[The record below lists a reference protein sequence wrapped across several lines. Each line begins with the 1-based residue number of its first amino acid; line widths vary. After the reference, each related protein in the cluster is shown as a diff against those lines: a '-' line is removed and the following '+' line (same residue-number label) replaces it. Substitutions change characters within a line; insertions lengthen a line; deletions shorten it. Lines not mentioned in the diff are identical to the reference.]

1 MHSEDLAMRTTNRIE
16 AAVMVVV
23 IGAIGLVSGS
33 ACCSCPLI
41 SAQMLVRGRV
51 EADATIT
58 LGSFEVSA
66 YTRTAGEWTGA
77 GATGHSLSEQNFTW
91 QDGTFQ
97 VHLGGGEL
105 GRCPNPFSSEV
116 VVPEYPVPDKVHLV
130 VTHDGCEQTFEI
142 PVTADMLTDYDFPEY
157 DIVQLTKPLVIGAC
171 PEE

>member
-66 YTRTAGEWTGA
+66 YTWTAGEQTGA
-77 GATGHSLSEQNFTW
+77 GGTHQLSDENFTW
-91 QDGTFQ
+91 RDGTFQ
-97 VHLGGGEL
+97 VHLGADEL

-116 VVPEYPVPDKVHLV
+116 VVPEYPVPDEVHLV

-142 PVTADMLTDYDFPEY
+142 TVTAEMLTDYDYPEY
-157 DIVQLTKPLVIGAC
+157 DILQLTEPLVIGAC
-171 PEE
+171 PE